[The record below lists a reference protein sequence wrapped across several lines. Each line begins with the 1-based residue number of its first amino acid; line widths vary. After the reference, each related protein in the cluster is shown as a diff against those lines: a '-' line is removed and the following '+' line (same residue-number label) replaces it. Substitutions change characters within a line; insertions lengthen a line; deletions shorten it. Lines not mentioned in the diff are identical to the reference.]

1 MRIAVAGGTGTVG
14 RAVVAELARTGHE
27 SVVLASST
35 GVDLTTGAG
44 LDTAL
49 DGVDAVIDVSNTA
62 AWTREASE
70 TFFTAVAEHL
80 LAACTRAGVR
90 HLVALSIVGADV
102 VDLDYY
108 FGKRRQEAL
117 VSAGPIPWTIL
128 HATQFFDFA
137 AQLLQGATGPV
148 VEVPPMLAQPVSTA
162 DVAARLVELA
172 TGPAAQGV
180 TLPIAGPDRLTV
192 AEMARQVVARRGEDI
207 EIRVQ
212 DVPGRMGELMAG
224 GALVPSGEFTVGERT
239 FAEYLAALSPRS

>member
-1 MRIAVAGGTGTVG
+1 MKIAVAGGTGTVG

-35 GVDLTTGAG
+35 GVDLTIGAG
-44 LDTAL
+44 LDAAL
-49 DGVDAVIDVSNTA
+49 HGVDAVIDVSNTA

-80 LAACTRAGVR
+80 LAAGTRAGVR
-90 HLVALSIVGADV
+90 HLVALSIVGADL

-117 VSAGPIPWTIL
+117 VSAAPIPWTIL

-162 DVAARLVELA
+162 DVGARLVELA
-172 TGPAAQGV
+172 TGPAQGV

-239 FAEYLAALSPRS
+239 FAEYLAALTPRS

>member
-14 RAVVAELARTGHE
+14 RAVVAELAGTGHE
-27 SVVLASST
+27 SVVLARST
-35 GVDLTTGAG
+35 GVELTTGAG
-44 LDTAL
+44 LDEAL
-49 DGVDAVIDVSNTA
+49 QGVDAVIDVSNAA

-70 TFFTAVAEHL
+70 QFFTAVAKHL
-80 LAACTRAGVR
+80 LDGCVRAGVR

-117 VSAGPIPWTIL
+117 VSAGPVPWTIV

-137 AQLLQGATGPV
+137 AQLLHSASGPV
-148 VEVPPMLAQPVSTA
+148 AEVPPMLSQPVATA

-172 TGPAAQGV
+172 VGPAQGV
-180 TLPIAGPDRLTV
+180 TRPIAGPDQLTV

-207 EIRVQ
+207 EVHVQ
-212 DVPGRMGELMAG
+212 EVPGRMGELMAS

-239 FAEYLAALSPRS
+239 FAEYLETLAPGR